1 MGKEAGL
8 KGGIMENI
16 MSMSLEDRAK
26 IAKNLLDVLLC
37 AMQGDDKSGTQPFK
51 TRSMWRVN

>member
-1 MGKEAGL
+1 
-8 KGGIMENI
+8 MENI

-37 AMQGDDKSGTQPFK
+37 AMQGDDKIGDSAIHDALYVASELIAK
-51 TRSMWRVN
+51 